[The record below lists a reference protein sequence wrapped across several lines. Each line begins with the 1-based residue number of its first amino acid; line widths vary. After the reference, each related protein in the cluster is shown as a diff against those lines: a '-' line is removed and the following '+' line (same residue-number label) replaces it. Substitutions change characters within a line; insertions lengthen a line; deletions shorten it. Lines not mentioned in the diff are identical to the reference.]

1 MKLLFTLVLSPCN
14 PYYGGITQAFME
26 GLDPKGEVSSCH
38 DYFMAAVQIWPKIQQ
53 CI

>member
-1 MKLLFTLVLSPCN
+1 MKHLYTLVLSPCN

-26 GLDPKGEVSSCH
+26 GLDQNGEVSSCR
-38 DYFMAAVQIWPKIQQ
+38 DYFMAAVQILPKIQQ